1 VLKLGGAAITAKQL
15 AMCIL
20 KTKQRWTE
28 ISRLLA
34 PIDWQYPSI
43 HRMLWESLGGALLPL
58 ADIRTKSV
66 IHDTHTWIYRDSLPS
81 PPLLESELAG
91 FGESISRFVHRLCL
105 LVLYRNALEYYCV
118 STTTETRY
126 SGRPETELVY
136 LSAYGKSCFI
146 LIGTGYCFTVHKNV
160 KSIVWSLKWRF
171 E

>member
-1 VLKLGGAAITAKQL
+1 MRIIRWGFTAIGGYSNKK
-15 AMCIL
+15 CD
-20 KTKQRWTE
+20 
-28 ISRLLA
+28 SRYSYLDLSRFFA
-34 PIDWQYPSI
+34 FS
-43 HRMLWESLGGALLPL
+43 
-58 ADIRTKSV
+58 
-66 IHDTHTWIYRDSLPS
+66 
-81 PPLLESELAG
+81 PLLESELAG

-160 KSIVWSLKWRF
+160 KSIV
-171 E
+171 